1 VAVFPFERYGKGIA
15 KGMVVTFKHLLRKWV
30 TTQYPEQKLNVS
42 RRIRGTDI
50 IWVEKDCIACQACA
64 RACPVGCIDMQ
75 VSRGE
80 DKKLKVDFISIDF
93 SLCIF
98 CGLCIE
104 PCPPGNA
111 IYMSYNY
118 ERTTY
123 LCSDIRAQFEGIT
136 PSDKRCKELIVANK
150 DLEMA
155 EGKRKSA
162 YYRPDEN
169 ENLPRQTLL
178 LEQLQ
183 YLDDLRKRWA

>member
-1 VAVFPFERYGKGIA
+1 VAVFPFEHYGKGIA
-15 KGMVVTFKHLLRKWV
+15 KGMAVTFKHFARKWI
-30 TTQYPEQKLNVS
+30 TTQYPEQKLNMS

-50 IWVEKDCIACQACA
+50 IWVRETCIACQACA

-111 IYMSYNY
+111 IYMSHSY

-123 LCSDIRAQFEGIT
+123 RCTDISAGHEGLT
-136 PSDKRCKELIVANK
+136 PSDKRCKELLVANE

-155 EGKRKSA
+155 EGKRQSA
-162 YYRPDEN
+162 YGRPDEH
-169 ENLPRQTLL
+169 EKLPRQTLL
-178 LEQLQ
+178 LEQQQ
-183 YLDDLRKRWA
+183 YLDDMRKKWG